1 MWDFLT
7 IFWQLVSTN
16 ALLLLFRCWCTLF
29 LLVFIIIHAKIMAIV
44 PLSYIIDLLL
54 ACKATPPYNSLALPL
69 AFFFEKPCMPWR
81 EQACGPIRSPAS
93 CVRTDRHGTD
103 ARDKAL
109 ANWKC
114 RTQFLRTFLGKYEE
128 KNETE
133 GVASIARHGARVWCG
148 GISFIFYFFGNGYL
162 SVNRFF
168 FLKKSSRFLTIWCK
182 IYCRDLCHLSPK
194 RVTRTRNDA
203 LPGGKGLDVTLRP
216 SHSS

>member
-1 MWDFLT
+1 MIYFFFFFRSVRISWLGIAFCQHQQSVVVMWDFLT

-69 AFFFEKPCMPWR
+69 AFFFFWNHVCRWR

-103 ARDKAL
+103 VRDKAL
-109 ANWKC
+109 TNWKC
-114 RTQFLRTFLGKYEE
+114 RTQFLRTFLGNTRRK
-128 KNETE
+128 T
-133 GVASIARHGARVWCG
+133 
-148 GISFIFYFFGNGYL
+148 
-162 SVNRFF
+162 
-168 FLKKSSRFLTIWCK
+168 
-182 IYCRDLCHLSPK
+182 K
-194 RVTRTRNDA
+194 RRE
-203 LPGGKGLDVTLRP
+203 
-216 SHSS
+216 